1 MKTAVSTIVPLVV
14 GGMAGAVVGKLMLH
28 SETRGVLLGVVGVF
42 MGMSITLLVRNPPI
56 VESASTQP
64 E

>member
-1 MKTAVSTIVPLVV
+1 MKTAVSIIIPLVV
-14 GGMAGAVVGKLMLH
+14 GGMAGAVVGKTMLH

-42 MGMSITLLVRNPPI
+42 MGISVTLLVRNPPVI
-56 VESASTQP
+56 ESASTQP